1 VKVSTV
7 GKTLADFPELVEQID
22 EDTHSDLDVQ
32 TITAGTNKKLKWVC
46 DKGPDHKWEAAVWSR
61 TGRGSGCPFCS
72 GRALSITNCLE
83 TRYPEVAKQWH
94 PTRNEDK
101 TPKDFTYS
109 SNKKVWWLCPD
120 CGDDWKAQITN
131 RTLGNSKRCRDCGHK
146 ISAEKRSIPETG
158 NSLLEM
164 CPQVSKEWHPT
175 KNGDLEPSMVFPRS
189 SKLAWWVCGDC
200 KHEWN
205 SVIAQRTEFYLKAS
219 LDSPKRG
226 RGCDAGPFQYSPR
239 RDSARLQSVCGEV
252 HSSPKCV

>member
-1 VKVSTV
+1 MKVSTV

-61 TGRGSGCPFCS
+61 TGRGAGCPFCS

-131 RTLGNSKRCRDCGHK
+131 RTL
-146 ISAEKRSIPETG
+146 I
-158 NSLLEM
+158 L
-164 CPQVSKEWHPT
+164 
-175 KNGDLEPSMVFPRS
+175 
-189 SKLAWWVCGDC
+189 
-200 KHEWN
+200 
-205 SVIAQRTEFYLKAS
+205 QREGEAVM
-219 LDSPKRG
+219 RG
-226 RGCDAGPFQYSPR
+226 RFSIAHDAILRDFNRCVVRCIVR
-239 RDSARLQSVCGEV
+239 RNVFERCIV
-252 HSSPKCV
+252 